1 MRLKIIFCKHTW
13 QTEVLANFQKP
24 SKEERKQT
32 QCIVSEIILKYW
44 LSKVSNLLL
53 DLSNVTNWTNSF
65 FLQKNLPHLIIAE
78 EVTEVGI
85 ISALQI
91 GNRKKKKKQETWIER
106 VLSVSKRKPLSQT
119 MVLKYK
125 VNHIPSPPNHVWK
138 HPPESGSS
146 TAKYFTFPYLML
158 IHPPFKLNMKLKD
171 NVIFTA
177 QCILY

>member
-91 GNRKKKKKQETWIER
+91 GNRKKKKK
-106 VLSVSKRKPLSQT
+106 SKRPG
-119 MVLKYK
+119 LKEFCLFQK
-125 VNHIPSPPNHVWK
+125 
-138 HPPESGSS
+138 GSLCHRQWS
-146 TAKYFTFPYLML
+146 WNTKWTTFPVLPIMFESIPQNLVHQQQNISLFL
-158 IHPPFKLNMKLKD
+158 ISCLYILLLNWIW
-171 NVIFTA
+171 NSRTT
-177 QCILY
+177 